1 MIEKSEIE
9 SKVPKSFL
17 QLHEV
22 IIQILTENDFLPKNE
37 LMAAGLD

>member
-22 IIQILTENDFLPKNE
+22 ITQILTDNNFLPKKE
-37 LMAAGLD
+37 LNIPSLD

>member
-17 QLHEV
+17 QLHE
-22 IIQILTENDFLPKNE
+22 IITNILSENDILPKKE
-37 LMAAGLD
+37 